1 VTITSYPVAG
11 GYGAG
16 LAAQAIPNSPAV
28 TALLSLTAS
37 VLTIATLTL
46 NTASD
51 LTYTFTPTTGIAV
64 NDVITLVLPKFT
76 AASGAAPTI
85 TESGALCGDAGVAG
99 TSLFTNSGQA
109 TAQLAITVKANAVPT
124 SASCGLVVGTALTTP
139 AEAQAVNLNTRTVA
153 ISLAANAKDMAAA
166 AITNSPAVW
175 PLAVSVLSFSPTTP
189 LVSAAISVVY
199 KFKIQDT
206 ALSGTT
212 YPTMAQG
219 DTITLVLPSFSAGS
233 SLSAAVDGCAA
244 TCTDNAAAVTATSF
258 TAAMSNSGEATAAL
272 TLTSAT
278 AALAQNVACS
288 ITVSGGITT
297 APSYIEKVAATV
309 AVKFTSTTGTAATN
323 AVPITTAG
331 YGTTFS
337 TGLQGFDGFSII
349 SASPGTYT
357 GGAGTVTFAFK
368 ARTEVS
374 SPCDTI
380 TVVLPSYTGSTL
392 TVGATPCTP
401 ITTTFTAVLGG
412 SGTANAAV
420 VLTAGTAN
428 AAAGTSCNVVV
439 TGLTSPTVAQAAN
452 LNTKK
457 AAFFD
462 LASLGTNSYPIMGD
476 GTYAIPT
483 GAGFPQMVIPSS
495 TAIVANSLTTDSLTL
510 APATYN
516 TATALTYAFA
526 VASGLA
532 LADKITLVLPSFQ
545 GTTKTTTQTATA
557 ISRSGCGS
565 YSYTTCTWS
574 GQSTFTAAIT
584 SASSDQ
590 TIVFT
595 TASNALPAS
604 TGCTVVL
611 STAAGISTPASA
623 NQAANFAT
631 RTVSVTVAAT
641 ADIAAATIAAS
652 TAVTGAPTPSPT
664 PTPTPSSSS
673 TSHYV
678 QATVSLA
685 GVTAAQFDATAQTE
699 FKGVVATGMA
709 SGTTTYSASDVTIVS
724 YSRRRALSCQFRV
737 AVADASAATTGASTL
752 NTYMGSGTFLTNL
765 QAMPSVGSSITSA
778 TVTSSAVAGSSVST
792 SGVASATT
800 LAVAGWVAILVALR
814 LA

>member
-1 VTITSYPVAG
+1 
-11 GYGAG
+11 
-16 LAAQAIPNSPAV
+16 
-28 TALLSLTAS
+28 
-37 VLTIATLTL
+37 
-46 NTASD
+46 
-51 LTYTFTPTTGIAV
+51 
-64 NDVITLVLPKFT
+64 
-76 AASGAAPTI
+76 
-85 TESGALCGDAGVAG
+85 
-99 TSLFTNSGQA
+99 
-109 TAQLAITVKANAVPT
+109 
-124 SASCGLVVGTALTTP
+124 
-139 AEAQAVNLNTRTVA
+139 
-153 ISLAANAKDMAAA
+153 M
-166 AITNSPAVW
+166 
-175 PLAVSVLSFSPTTP
+175 
-189 LVSAAISVVY
+189 
-199 KFKIQDT
+199 
-206 ALSGTT
+206 
-212 YPTMAQG
+212 
-219 DTITLVLPSFSAGS
+219 
-233 SLSAAVDGCAA
+233 
-244 TCTDNAAAVTATSF
+244 
-258 TAAMSNSGEATAAL
+258 
-272 TLTSAT
+272 
-278 AALAQNVACS
+278 
-288 ITVSGGITT
+288 
-297 APSYIEKVAATV
+297 
-309 AVKFTSTTGTAATN
+309 
-323 AVPITTAG
+323 
-331 YGTTFS
+331 
-337 TGLQGFDGFSII
+337 
-349 SASPGTYT
+349 
-357 GGAGTVTFAFK
+357 
-368 ARTEVS
+368 
-374 SPCDTI
+374 
-380 TVVLPSYTGSTL
+380 VLPSYTGSTL
-392 TVGATPCTP
+392 TVGASPCNP
-401 ITTTFTAVLGG
+401 VTTTFTAVLGG

-428 AAAGTSCNVVV
+428 AAAGTSCSVVV

-462 LASLGTNSYPIMGD
+462 LASIGTNSYPIMGD

-483 GAGFPQMVIPSS
+483 GAGYPQMVIPSS

-565 YSYTTCTWS
+565 YSTTTCTWS
-574 GQSTFTAAIT
+574 GQSTFTGAIT
-584 SASSDQ
+584 SASSGQ

-699 FKGVVATGMA
+699 FKGVIATGMA

-792 SGVASATT
+792 SGVASAAT